1 MMRKLPEE
9 GIVKLLIHCLTEA
22 PRTHTHI
29 HEDPHC
35 THQSENPSALGKMP
49 KPGLH
54 PNSLPGPSNK
64 NKSIHRKTSPR
75 QIAIPQPDSLD
86 FLLCC
91 GSLSH
96 ITHWEVLLKSSPP
109 LSG

>member
-22 PRTHTHI
+22 LRTHTHI

-49 KPGLH
+49 KSGLY
-54 PNSLPGPSNK
+54 PNSLPGPTNK
-64 NKSIHRKTSPR
+64 NKSIHRGKKKVQDKKLYPNQTPWIFHSVVEVYPT
-75 QIAIPQPDSLD
+75 
-86 FLLCC
+86 
-91 GSLSH
+91 SH
-96 ITHWEVLLKSSPP
+96 IGKCC
-109 LSG
+109 